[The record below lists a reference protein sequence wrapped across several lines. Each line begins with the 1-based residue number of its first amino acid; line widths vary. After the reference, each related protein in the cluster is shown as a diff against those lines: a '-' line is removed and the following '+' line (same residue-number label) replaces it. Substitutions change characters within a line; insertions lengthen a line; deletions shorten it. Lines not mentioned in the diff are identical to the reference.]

1 MVFTKNERNLV
12 LLSLRDRP
20 ESADSPGLMRALGL
34 SQQMVE
40 RHLIYCVDYGLAAW
54 TERRGGSRR
63 AAITQWGRGYL
74 ARQGF

>member
-1 MVFTKNERNLV
+1 MVFTNSERNLV
-12 LLSLRDRP
+12 LLSLRDRS
-20 ESADSPGLMRALGL
+20 EGADSPGLMRVLGL

-40 RHLIYCVDYGLAAW
+40 RYLIYCVDYGLAAW

>member
-1 MVFTKNERNLV
+1 MVFTKGERNLV

-20 ESADSPGLMRALGL
+20 EDADSPGLMRALGL
-34 SQQMVE
+34 SRQMVE

-54 TERRGGSRR
+54 TERSGASRR